1 MCTLGTHSRTP
12 MTKSGETPVDPVQV
26 VESHKEQTIHTP
38 ATAARAEF
46 FKILEDVVSDPTLL
60 VYIEHRHLE
69 HRGVLVSEQYV
80 EYVRQL
86 ERAVVDLLA
95 DQGSEHGFVLC
106 GTGKLRGDLDEAIS
120 ELRAGE
126 RGGSLARLADL

>member
-1 MCTLGTHSRTP
+1 VYTTEVSVKKTGDAP
-12 MTKSGETPVDPVQV
+12 IDAVQV
-26 VESHKEQTIHTP
+26 VETHKEQTIHTP
-38 ATAARAEF
+38 ATTARAEF

-86 ERAVVDLLA
+86 ERAVADLLA
-95 DQGSEHGFVLC
+95 DQGNEHGFALC
-106 GTGKLRGDLDEAIS
+106 GTGKLHGDLDDALS

-126 RGGSLARLADL
+126 RGAGLARLREL